1 MARQFLD
8 IPEAQDLALQALYI
22 ATNGASWTDNTGWGG
37 ATAADAFGVTV
48 AGGVVTGIDLHGNN
62 LDGTIDISL
71 FDDLPNCI
79 LFLAYVNT
87 SFIMTGS
94 IADNSTLI
102 YLRIHSTSSVIT
114 GSIADNSTL
123 TELHV
128 FGTPSVIT
136 GSIADNST
144 LIYLRLPSTSS
155 VITGSIA
162 DNSTLAYLHV
172 GSTSSVITG
181 GDGTLG
187 AYLYEEIKLDDNAYT
202 TAQIDEIINAI
213 YRLRANFTYAT
224 PSLNIGGTNAA
235 PTGIYQEGTQSTPAE
250 KLYALVNDPNTEGFN
265 TWTVTYSN
273 KPVCGTGFASKILST
288 QAQLNMPVSVPD
300 GGSLTV
306 TFKKVSDDS
315 TIDTDTVVGEGIAT
329 CDWAGL
335 SAYTAYAWYAV
346 ADDGDTT
353 TQSANV
359 SFTTNPAISNF
370 NLNLGLYL

>member
-87 SFIMTGS
+87 SFIM
-94 IADNSTLI
+94 
-102 YLRIHSTSSVIT
+102 
-114 GSIADNSTL
+114 
-123 TELHV
+123 
-128 FGTPSVIT
+128 T